1 MLNFF
6 SAVRAVKRFI
16 WTYTSFAIT
25 VTFSQGDRDVFKSK
39 VTAINQPSPNNKS
52 NNEHFVLIN
61 APNVYITGRLAALA
75 VLFDQCNYN
84 VC

>member
-1 MLNFF
+1 MTIVDFF

-16 WTYTSFAIT
+16 WTHP
-25 VTFSQGDRDVFKSK
+25 VTLSQGDRDVFKSK
-39 VTAINQPSPNNKS
+39 VTAMNQSSHNNKS
-52 NNEHFVLIN
+52 NSEHFVLIN

-75 VLFDQCNYN
+75 VLFAQCNYN